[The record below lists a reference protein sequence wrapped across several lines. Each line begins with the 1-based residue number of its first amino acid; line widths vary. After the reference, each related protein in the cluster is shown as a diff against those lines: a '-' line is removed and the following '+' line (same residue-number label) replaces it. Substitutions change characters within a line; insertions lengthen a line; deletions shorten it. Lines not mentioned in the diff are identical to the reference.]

1 MSEVNS
7 TIYIANTASQPYSFY
22 VPPKYSG
29 CYKIGPP
36 KYSGCYRIGGNYGL
50 SISIVKKPNWFHRK
64 MMALCLGWEWIDGSP
79 L

>member
-1 MSEVNS
+1 MSEANS
-7 TIYIANTASQPYSFY
+7 PPYIANTANQPYSFY
-22 VPPKYSG
+22 A
-29 CYKIGPP
+29 PP

-64 MMALCLGWEWIDGSP
+64 MMALCLGWEWIDGSS

>member
-1 MSEVNS
+1 MSESNS
-7 TIYIANTASQPYSFY
+7 SPYITNAATQPYSFY

-29 CYKIGPP
+29 F
-36 KYSGCYRIGGNYGL
+36 YRIGGNYGL

-64 MMALCLGWEWIDGSP
+64 MMALCFGWEWRDGSP